1 MEEGQLCQQN
11 CTTNSQTP
19 HIEMSTSEV
28 PKNMEEE
35 QVTPHEDSPNENDTL
50 AVEEIPLHR
59 STQTRQTPERD

>member
-1 MEEGQLCQQN
+1 
-11 CTTNSQTP
+11 
-19 HIEMSTSEV
+19 MSTSEV

-59 STQTRQTPERD
+59 STQTRQTPERLDLSFLMVG